1 MNTYSVVPFPKVFD
15 TGVEPY
21 NTTVSVHQLVENPQT
36 GHLIYGD
43 LDHMVPFIHYFMA
56 GFAALTA
63 RGSQQYR

>member
-21 NTTVSVHQLVENPQT
+21 NTTVSVHQLVENT
-36 GHLIYGD
+36 YEIFYGD
-43 LDHMVPFIHYFMA
+43 LDHMVSFIHYFMA

-63 RGSQQYR
+63 RGSQ